1 MARDAV
7 RDLGEHLGA
16 MGIEWALFG
25 AVAANRYRREVRLT
39 GDVDLLLADH
49 GGDLTALERTL
60 AQAGW
65 ATRRATPDGSVLR
78 LRHPRLGAA
87 DLVLAETEYQRVA
100 LGRARAE
107 VVDTTGAVVRY
118 LAPED
123 VILHKLIAARPRDL
137 DDIENILD
145 AAPELDEAYLTG
157 WAEAWGVLDLW
168 DRLRSAT
175 PTE

>member
-1 MARDAV
+1 MS
-7 RDLGEHLGA
+7 
-16 MGIEWALFG
+16 IQWALFG

-49 GGDLTALERTL
+49 GENLAALERSL
-60 AQAGW
+60 AATGW
-65 ATRRATPDGSVLR
+65 TTRRATPDGSVLR
-78 LRHPRLGAA
+78 LRHPRFGAA

-107 VVDTTGAVVRY
+107 IDAEGGVVRY

-123 VILHKLIAARPRDL
+123 VIIHKLIAARPRDL

-145 AAPELDEAYLTG
+145 AAPELDAAYLEG
-157 WAEAWGVLDLW
+157 WVEAWEVVELW
-168 DRLRSAT
+168 HRLRGEARNR
-175 PTE
+175 

>member
-7 RDLGEHLGA
+7 RDLGEILGA
-16 MGIEWALFG
+16 LSIDWVLFG

-39 GDVDLLLADH
+39 SDVDLLLADH
-49 GGDLTALERTL
+49 GGDLAALERAL
-60 AQAGW
+60 ARAGW
-65 ATRRATPDGSVLR
+65 TTRRATPDGSVLR
-78 LRHPRLGAA
+78 LRHPRFGAA

-107 VVDTTGAVVRY
+107 PDTDGALVRY

-123 VILHKLIAARPRDL
+123 VILHKLIAGRPRDL

-145 AAPELDEAYLTG
+145 AGPELDEAYLAG
-157 WAEAWGVLDLW
+157 WAEAWEVRELW
-168 DRLRSAT
+168 NRLRGGARSR
-175 PTE
+175 

>member
-1 MARDAV
+1 MERDAV

-16 MGIEWALFG
+16 MSIEWDLFG

-49 GGDLTALERTL
+49 GGDLAALERSL
-60 AQAGW
+60 AEAAW
-65 ATRRATPDGSVLR
+65 TPRRATPDGSVLR
-78 LRHPRLGAA
+78 LRHPRFGAA

-107 VVDTTGAVVRY
+107 VDTTGGVVRY

-123 VILHKLIAARPRDL
+123 VIIHKLIAARPRDL

-145 AAPELDEAYLTG
+145 AAPELDETYLEG
-157 WAEAWGVLDLW
+157 WAEAWEVVELW
-168 DRLRSAT
+168 RRLRGEARSR
-175 PTE
+175 

>member
-1 MARDAV
+1 MERDAV
-7 RDLGEHLGA
+7 RDLGEVLGA
-16 MGIEWALFG
+16 LSIDWALFG

-39 GDVDLLLADH
+39 GDIDLLLADH
-49 GGDLTALERTL
+49 GGDLAVLERSL

-65 ATRRATPDGSVLR
+65 KTRRATPDGSMLR
-78 LRHPRLGAA
+78 LRHPRFGAA

-107 VVDTTGAVVRY
+107 ADTAGHPVRY

-123 VILHKLIAARPRDL
+123 VILHKLIAGRPRDL

-145 AAPELDEAYLTG
+145 AAPELDEDYLSG
-157 WAEAWGVLDLW
+157 WAEAWDVVEPW
-168 DRLRSAT
+168 QRLRGGARSR
-175 PTE
+175 

>member
-1 MARDAV
+1 
-7 RDLGEHLGA
+7 
-16 MGIEWALFG
+16 MGIEWALFE

-49 GGDLTALERTL
+49 GGELTALETAL
-60 AQAGW
+60 AQADW
-65 ATRRATPDGSVLR
+65 TTRRATPDGSVLR

-107 VVDTTGAVVRY
+107 VIDPTGEVVRY

-157 WAEAWGVLDLW
+157 WAEAWGVLEPW
-168 DRLRSAT
+168 NRLRGAVRNG
-175 PTE
+175 

>member
-1 MARDAV
+1 VERDAV

-16 MGIEWALFG
+16 MSIEWALFG

-49 GGDLTALERTL
+49 GGDLAALERSL
-60 AQAGW
+60 AGAGW
-65 ATRRATPDGSVLR
+65 TTRRATPDGSVLR

-107 VVDTTGAVVRY
+107 DDTTGGVVRY

-123 VILHKLIAARPRDL
+123 VIIHKLIAARPRDL

-145 AAPELDEAYLTG
+145 AAPELDESYLEE
-157 WAEAWGVLDLW
+157 WAEAWEVAELW
-168 DRLRSAT
+168 QRLRSEARNG
-175 PTE
+175 